1 MSLKTKQKPEKSFQ
15 NSETPDQY
23 GQALKGG
30 ARMEDVIILQPPSQ
44 RIFDAHGGSPRS
56 LLPTMI
62 QEMRGSTLVEGGSG

>member
-1 MSLKTKQKPEKSFQ
+1 
-15 NSETPDQY
+15 
-23 GQALKGG
+23 
-30 ARMEDVIILQPPSQ
+30 MEDVIILQPPSQ